1 MPEIPDGVR
10 DVAER
15 LDAGAVLDI
24 LLIAVAIYWLLLLLR
39 GTTAMT
45 VLRGVSVLLF
55 GTFLFAR
62 IFDLTVVNW
71 ILERIITGLVIG
83 VIIVFHP
90 EIRRALERLGRT
102 GWRPSLVRAQ
112 QEQSIEHVVRAA
124 QRLSRLSHGALV
136 VMERETGLQEV
147 IDTGV
152 SLGSELTP
160 EILGSIFAPGTPLH
174 DGAVIVRSNRIVAAG
189 CTLPLSEAPLPADL
203 GMRHRAALGI
213 TEGSDA
219 VVVTVSE
226 ESGAISLTS
235 QGRMLM
241 DLDEER
247 LRSQLRQVFAL
258 AGDDSSAELPSSDGA
273 ASRHEAS

>member
-1 MPEIPDGVR
+1 
-10 DVAER
+10 
-15 LDAGAVLDI
+15 
-24 LLIAVAIYWLLLLLR
+24 
-39 GTTAMT
+39 MT
-45 VLRGVSVLLF
+45 VLRGVSVLFF
-55 GTFLFAR
+55 GTFLLAR
-62 IFDLTVVNW
+62 IFDLSVVNW
-71 ILERIITGLVIG
+71 LLERIITGLVIG

-102 GWRPSLVRAQ
+102 GWRPSLVRAE

-124 QRLSRLSHGALV
+124 LRLSRQSHGALV
-136 VMERETGLQEV
+136 VLERETGLQEV

-174 DGAVIVRSNRIVAAG
+174 DGAVIVRSNRIIAAG

-203 GMRHRAALGI
+203 GMRHRAGLGI

-226 ESGAISLTS
+226 ESGAISLAS

-247 LRSQLRQVFAL
+247 LRSQLRQMFHL
-258 AGDDSSAELPSSDGA
+258 AGDGSSAELPLADTAGSK
-273 ASRHEAS
+273 HEAS

>member
-1 MPEIPDGVR
+1 
-10 DVAER
+10 
-15 LDAGAVLDI
+15 
-24 LLIAVAIYWLLLLLR
+24 
-39 GTTAMT
+39 
-45 VLRGVSVLLF
+45 
-55 GTFLFAR
+55 
-62 IFDLTVVNW
+62 
-71 ILERIITGLVIG
+71 
-83 VIIVFHP
+83 
-90 EIRRALERLGRT
+90 
-102 GWRPSLVRAQ
+102 
-112 QEQSIEHVVRAA
+112 
-124 QRLSRLSHGALV
+124 
-136 VMERETGLQEV
+136 MERETGLQEV

-226 ESGAISLTS
+226 ESGAISLAS

-247 LRSQLRQVFAL
+247 LRSQLRRMFAL
-258 AGDDSSAELPSSDGA
+258 AGADSSAELPSSDGA
-273 ASRHEAS
+273 ASRHEVS

>member
-24 LLIAVAIYWLLLLLR
+24 LLITVAIYWLLLLLR

-45 VLRGVSVLLF
+45 VLRGVSVLFF
-55 GTFLFAR
+55 GTFLLAR
-62 IFDLTVVNW
+62 IFDLSVVNW
-71 ILERIITGLVIG
+71 LLERIITGLVIG

-102 GWRPSLVRAQ
+102 GWRPSLVRAE

-124 QRLSRLSHGALV
+124 LRLSRQSHGALV
-136 VMERETGLQEV
+136 VLERETGLQEV

-174 DGAVIVRSNRIVAAG
+174 DGAVIVRSNRIIAAG

-203 GMRHRAALGI
+203 GMRHRAGLGI

-226 ESGAISLTS
+226 ESGAISLCS

-247 LRSQLRQVFAL
+247 LRSQLRRMFHL
-258 AGDDSSAELPSSDGA
+258 AGDGSSAELPLADTAG
-273 ASRHEAS
+273 SRHEAS

>member
-83 VIIVFHP
+83 VAIVFHP

-102 GWRPSLVRAQ
+102 GWRPSLVRAH

-189 CTLPLSEAPLPADL
+189 CTLPLSDAPLPADL
-203 GMRHRAALGI
+203 GMRHRAGLGI

-226 ESGAISLTS
+226 ESGAISLAS

-247 LRSQLRQVFAL
+247 LRSQLRRMFAL
-258 AGDDSSAELPSSDGA
+258 AGADSSAELPSSDGA